1 MKSSMR
7 SRLEHLCHRLI
18 EVDAM
23 LAEPDT
29 ASDMDRFRKLSR
41 ERAELEPVV
50 EAFNAFVRSE
60 EDLATAQEMLSD
72 PDMKAMAEEEIKASR
87 GKIEELEGALQLL
100 LLPRDPNDGRSL
112 FLKSAPAPA
121 ATRARCSR
129 ATCCACT
136 RAMPSSAAGASS

>member
-50 EAFNAFVRSE
+50 EAF
-60 EDLATAQEMLSD
+60 
-72 PDMKAMAEEEIKASR
+72 
-87 GKIEELEGALQLL
+87 
-100 LLPRDPNDGRSL
+100 
-112 FLKSAPAPA
+112 
-121 ATRARCSR
+121 
-129 ATCCACT
+129 
-136 RAMPSSAAGASS
+136 MPSCAARKISPPRRRCCPIPT